1 PIYPMLL
8 VSDDALMARFTTAR
22 ERNRGLGM
30 AGATALVGQA
40 LGIALGY
47 LLMGYFL
54 DSGMANL
61 DAYHWTYRA
70 NILLWIAAIGCT
82 WWLSQRLRGEPGP
95 A

>member
-1 PIYPMLL
+1 
-8 VSDDALMARFTTAR
+8 
-22 ERNRGLGM
+22 
-30 AGATALVGQA
+30 
-40 LGIALGY
+40 
-47 LLMGYFL
+47 MGYFL

-70 NILLWIAAIGCT
+70 NILLWIVAIGCT